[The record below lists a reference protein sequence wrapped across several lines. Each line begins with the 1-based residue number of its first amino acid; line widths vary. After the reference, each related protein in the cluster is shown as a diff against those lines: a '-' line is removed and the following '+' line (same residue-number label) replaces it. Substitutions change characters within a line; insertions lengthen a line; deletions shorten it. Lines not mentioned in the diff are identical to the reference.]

1 MAVSYGE
8 GNTIFISTGVGP
20 RGPKGDTGATGPQG
34 APGEVTLADFAQYEQ
49 EVRAV
54 SSAFRVS
61 SLTDTKIA
69 GNAVIEAVGIPEY
82 VSDVTPYADFGITDT
97 GWYVFARIAAPEG
110 TTVTAGT
117 TVTGAAGHIAEAGAD
132 HVDVA
137 VGFEVAAMAKTVV
150 VNWGESMDTF
160 VFRATDLAIR
170 NLDYRTTFYVYDIAE
185 FVTWE
190 FGLTGD
196 ATFAEGKTYYVQDGD
211 EYEVATVTAGD
222 AVPAVYY
229 EHDYV
234 LTEDEMFVEGT
245 TYYTE
250 SEGTYT
256 AAEVTPGDAVT
267 PDTYYVDQYAITED
281 TEFADGKTYYT
292 KSGTTYSEAVVTA
305 GEDVPTKY
313 YVHTKVKF
321 EGMTRNVTYR
331 LDEAIDC
338 PAEITLPEIEDDGY
352 GAWYEIQTRVLA
364 EYSLTLNKPEGVKV
378 AQNGIVQ
385 FGAGVIVLDLQYA
398 DVDDVKIWRAFETQ
412 STFTANTPA
421 LVSIAFRKPPT
432 TVSYTAG
439 DTLDLT
445 GAEVVATY
453 ADGHTKLVTASCTFT
468 PASGATLATTDTEL
482 VASLTVGDVTATDSV
497 ALTVGEGA

>member
-1 MAVSYGE
+1 MD
-8 GNTIFISTGVGP
+8 
-20 RGPKGDTGATGPQG
+20 DTGKRMLATLRSMESALWAGRL
-34 APGEVTLADFAQYEQ
+34 PG
-49 EVRAV
+49 
-54 SSAFRVS
+54 RVE
-61 SLTDTKIA
+61 SLTDTELSC
-69 GNAVIEAVGIPEY
+69 GTVVEAVGIPAY
-82 VSDVTPYADFGITDT
+82 VADVTQYAAYGITET
-97 GWYVFARIAAPEG
+97 GWYIFARVLSRDGSCVGE
-110 TTVTAGT
+110 GT
-117 TVTGAAGHIAEAGAD
+117 TVTGAAGYIATAGKD
-132 HVDVA
+132 YIDLA
-137 VGFEVAAMAKTVV
+137 VCFEVAAVSKKVEIS
-150 VNWGESMDTF
+150 WGDYTDTF
-160 VFRATDLAIR
+160 IFRATDLAIR
-170 NLDYRTTFYVYDIAE
+170 NLDYRTTFYVYDISE

-234 LTEDEMFVEGT
+234 LTEDETFVEGT

-267 PDTYYVDQYAITED
+267 PDTYYVDQYVITED

-338 PAEITLPEIEDDGY
+338 PAEITLPEVEDDGY
-352 GAWYEIQTRVLA
+352 GAWYEIQTRIIGDEHSMTLVL
-364 EYSLTLNKPEGVKV
+364 PDGVKV
-378 AQNGIVQ
+378 ASNGLVQLNNGI
-385 FGAGVIVLDLQYA
+385 IVLDLTYA
-398 DVDDVKIWRAFETQ
+398 DVDDAKVWRVIGTR
-412 STFTANTPA
+412 STFTADTPA